1 MEKCKFDLLP
11 NYLCVE
17 DNNGE
22 QREVSSAKFDQN
34 NFRKGWGESPDRVKK
49 EIREKGIYASQAT
62 ISRDLKELGY
72 ARAPIGDGS
81 YCLVKVK
88 GGDEHID
95 LLFKLGLEELISA
108 GSFIVIKTRPGN
120 AQAVAGAVDRTP
132 VEGILGT
139 VAGDDTIFA
148 ITKNESTACR
158 VVKKLKRYLEWKE
171 YFAWKT
177 AGFLAAWFT

>member
-1 MEKCKFDLLP
+1 LIRTILEKCDVNSQTEL
-11 NYLCVE
+11 
-17 DNNGE
+17 
-22 QREVSSAKFDQN
+22 
-34 NFRKGWGESPDRVKK
+34 KK
-49 EIREKGIYASQAT
+49 RLEKKGIYASQAT

-72 ARAPIGDGS
+72 ARVPVGDGS

-95 LLFKLGLEELISA
+95 LLFKLGLEELISV
-108 GSFIVIKTRPGN
+108 GNFIVIKTKPGN
-120 AQAVAGAVDRTP
+120 AQAVAGAIDRTR

-158 VVKKLKRYLEWKE
+158 VVKKLKIYLE
-171 YFAWKT
+171 
-177 AGFLAAWFT
+177 

>member
-1 MEKCKFDLLP
+1 VSKERDHRLNLIRTILGKGNVNSQIELKKRLEK
-11 NYLCVE
+11 
-17 DNNGE
+17 
-22 QREVSSAKFDQN
+22 
-34 NFRKGWGESPDRVKK
+34 KGS
-49 EIREKGIYASQAT
+49 YASQAT

-95 LLFKLGLEELISA
+95 LLFKLGLEELIWV
-108 GSFIVIKTRPGN
+108 GNFIVIKTRPGN
-120 AQAVAGAVDRTP
+120 AQAVAGAIDRTP

-158 VVKKLKRYLEWKE
+158 VVKKLKRYLE
-171 YFAWKT
+171 
-177 AGFLAAWFT
+177 